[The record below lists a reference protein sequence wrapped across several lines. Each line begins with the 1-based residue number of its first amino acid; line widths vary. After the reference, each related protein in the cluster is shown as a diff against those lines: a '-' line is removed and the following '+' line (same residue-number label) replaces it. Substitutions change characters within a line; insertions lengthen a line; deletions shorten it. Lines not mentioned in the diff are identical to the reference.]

1 VHWLEF
7 LIVVSL
13 QEWLEP
19 DVVPQPPKGAPP
31 EHLTDAV
38 AASMGLST
46 LPAAAGKGAAS
57 GSSSSTS
64 ALTQAG
70 VVVVFSVSGVTLRCG
85 SCYRAELISACQC
98 IGVCG
103 CVWVLCFSERS

>member
-13 QEWLEP
+13 QEWLEA
-19 DVVPQPPKGAPP
+19 DTPQPPQGAPP
-31 EHLTDAV
+31 EHITAAV

-46 LPAAAGKGAAS
+46 LPSAAGKGGTAS

-70 VVVVFSVSGVTLRCG
+70 VVVVV
-85 SCYRAELISACQC
+85 
-98 IGVCG
+98 
-103 CVWVLCFSERS
+103 